1 MNTNH
6 SCNTTESDRAT
17 ATGETVQWAESCA
30 VCTMALRAHNQQDL
44 AFCIQFS
51 FFGERAQDEFQCV
64 RCNKQ
69 GNLPTMFRHSKILYR
84 QIKNRIKAVPP
95 PGTSQE
101 AAKHWRESQLA
112 FMQRREETST
122 TYPKQV
128 QIVQS
133 EVRDGIYSSATEYF
147 TCRICKKL
155 GRKATTRRLARM
167 VDHIKLHFRKRALV
181 AVKTG
186 NGPLNYTVTT
196 EPEPTDDNAS
206 TSWENSSKN

>member
-1 MNTNH
+1 MNTN
-6 SCNTTESDRAT
+6 TTNSDRAT
-17 ATGETVQWAESCA
+17 ATSETVQFAESCA
-30 VCTMALRAHNQQDL
+30 VCTMALRAHTQQDL

-51 FFGERAQDEFQCV
+51 FFGERAEDEFQCV

-69 GNLPTMFRHSKILYR
+69 GNLPTMFRHSKTLYR
-84 QIKNRIKAVPP
+84 QIKTHVQSITP
-95 PGTSQE
+95 PGTNQE
-101 AAKHWRESQLA
+101 AATQWRESQLA
-112 FMQRREETST
+112 FMQRRVETST

-128 QIVQS
+128 QIVQT
-133 EVRDGIYSSATEYF
+133 EVRDGIYSSPTEYF

-155 GRKATTRRLARM
+155 GKKASTRRLARM
-167 VDHIKLHFRKRALV
+167 VDHIKLHFRRRALV

-186 NGPLNYTVTT
+186 NGPPNYTITT

>member
-1 MNTNH
+1 MNTN
-6 SCNTTESDRAT
+6 TTNSDRAT
-17 ATGETVQWAESCA
+17 ATSETVQFAESCA
-30 VCTMALRAHNQQDL
+30 VCTMALRAHTQQDL

-51 FFGERAQDEFQCV
+51 FFGERAEDEFQCV

-69 GNLPTMFRHSKILYR
+69 GNLPTMFRHSKTLYH
-84 QIKNRIKAVPP
+84 QIKTHVQSITP
-95 PGTSQE
+95 PGTNQE
-101 AAKHWRESQLA
+101 VAKHWRETQLD

-128 QIVQS
+128 QIVQT
-133 EVRDGIYSSATEYF
+133 EVRDGIYSSPTEYF

-155 GRKATTRRLARM
+155 GKKASTRRLARM
-167 VDHIKLHFRKRALV
+167 VDHIKLHFRRRALV

-186 NGPLNYTVTT
+186 NGPPNYTITT